1 MLKQSLQQKLLQKLS
16 PQQIQLM
23 KLLQLPT
30 TELEVRIKEELEANP
45 ALEEGAENDWDEDDL
60 APAEEQSEAL
70 DDFDFDDYL
79 DDETPDYR
87 LSARNQGADVEDK
100 TIPFSG
106 GTTFFERLHAQLGLL
121 DVPEEARE
129 LADHIIGN
137 LDEAGYLRRDLESIV
152 NDLAF
157 TEGKVVER
165 AALEEAL
172 SVVQTLDPA
181 GVGARDLKE
190 CLQLQL
196 QRKFDS
202 EDRSTAK
209 LSRRI
214 SQRIA
219 LEILVFHFESFSK
232 KHFERIQK
240 KLDIDEEALKD
251 ALAEITQLNP
261 KPGNSGAESSRGMAI
276 QVVPDFLLSVEDNE
290 LRLQLNQ
297 RNAPELRISP
307 IYKEMM
313 ETYASGAKTNSQ
325 QKDALTF
332 VKQKID
338 SAKWFVDAIRQ
349 RQLTLSLT
357 MQAIVDHQHDY
368 FLSGDET
375 DLRPMILKD
384 IAEVVQMDIS
394 TVSRVANS
402 KYVQTPYGTFLLKSF
417 FSESL
422 TTETGEEVSSREV
435 KKILQEA
442 IEGEDKRK
450 PLSDEKLGQVL
461 NAKGYNIARRTVA
474 NYREQLGIPVARLR
488 KELS

>member
-219 LEILVFHFESFSK
+219 LEILEFHFESFSK

-261 KPGNSGAESSRGMAI
+261 KPGNSGAESSRGTAI
-276 QVVPDFLLSVEDNE
+276 QVVPTFCCPS
-290 LRLQLNQ
+290 
-297 RNAPELRISP
+297 
-307 IYKEMM
+307 
-313 ETYASGAKTNSQ
+313 KTTNC
-325 QKDALTF
+325 AC
-332 VKQKID
+332 
-338 SAKWFVDAIRQ
+338 
-349 RQLTLSLT
+349 
-357 MQAIVDHQHDY
+357 
-368 FLSGDET
+368 
-375 DLRPMILKD
+375 
-384 IAEVVQMDIS
+384 
-394 TVSRVANS
+394 N
-402 KYVQTPYGTFLLKSF
+402 
-417 FSESL
+417 
-422 TTETGEEVSSREV
+422 
-435 KKILQEA
+435 
-442 IEGEDKRK
+442 
-450 PLSDEKLGQVL
+450 
-461 NAKGYNIARRTVA
+461 
-474 NYREQLGIPVARLR
+474 
-488 KELS
+488 